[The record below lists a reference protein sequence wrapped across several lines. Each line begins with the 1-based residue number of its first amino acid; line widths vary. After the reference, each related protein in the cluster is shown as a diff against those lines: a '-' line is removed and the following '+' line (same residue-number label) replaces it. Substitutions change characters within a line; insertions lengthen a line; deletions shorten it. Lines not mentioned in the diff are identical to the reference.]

1 MSKVNKHVADP
12 LQTHMTVDKSVGK
25 GKTGMVHAVMV
36 KWRCSVCGGFE
47 SATGKYS
54 YGDEPPKPVEESL
67 LQALDMIGDGE
78 PIHLCPRCIYKAIG
92 LIRDML
98 MIGERG
104 HEIAWMVKAP
114 KKKRRHPWQKKK

>member
-1 MSKVNKHVADP
+1 MS
-12 LQTHMTVDKSVGK
+12 DKAK
-25 GKTGMVHAVMV
+25 DKKGMVHAVMV

-78 PIHLCPRCIYKAIG
+78 PIHLCPRCIYKAVK
-92 LIRDML
+92 LIKEML
-98 MIGERG
+98 MVGEKG
-104 HEIAWMVKAP
+104 HEIAWMVKVKP
-114 KKKRRHPWQKKK
+114 KEKKGWLRKKK